1 MIDTIKLGLKDV
13 IYNIKTLFILILAIL
28 AITVIFVSS
37 TLSIF
42 YADSSDYD
50 KRLFQGYQLVP
61 TSTDMSKNKQLLK
74 DYTNFIN
81 ENGASYIISQKLSD
95 QYGIATMI
103 AIGDGS
109 LICDQFSQEN
119 VNFGYFVAGGNDP
132 LNEVVYRGKKI
143 KLTTIEIKYND
154 MLREIIIE
162 EPFIIIC
169 LSHDDNLI
177 DWLNYKDG
185 GELLELFSN
194 SIFEKEISHY
204 EKSLLNFFDN
214 SFISLAKIDS
224 SNNEKSFI
232 FSYIYPFVF
241 IAALCVFISFW
252 LFYSH
257 YLKKMYR
264 EYIIH
269 MLYGAQKKDIL
280 LRNSI
285 VMFFILIVTFLMFFM
300 IKQNE
305 TSMIANTGY
314 LFITIFVLILELIT
328 IIKINLDD
336 KLKSMKGIK

>member
-1 MIDTIKLGLKDV
+1 MIDKIKLGLKDV
-13 IYNIKTLFILILAIL
+13 IYNIKTLFILILSIL
-28 AITVIFVSS
+28 ALTVIFVSS

-95 QYGIATMI
+95 QYVIATMI
-103 AIGDGS
+103 VIGDGS

-119 VNFGYFVAGGNDP
+119 VTFGYFVAGGNDP

-143 KLTTIEIKYND
+143 KLTTIEINYND

-204 EKSLLNFFDN
+204 EKSLLNLFDN

-252 LFYSH
+252 LFYV
-257 YLKKMYR
+257 
-264 EYIIH
+264 II
-269 MLYGAQKKDIL
+269 
-280 LRNSI
+280 
-285 VMFFILIVTFLMFFM
+285 
-300 IKQNE
+300 
-305 TSMIANTGY
+305 
-314 LFITIFVLILELIT
+314 
-328 IIKINLDD
+328 
-336 KLKSMKGIK
+336 